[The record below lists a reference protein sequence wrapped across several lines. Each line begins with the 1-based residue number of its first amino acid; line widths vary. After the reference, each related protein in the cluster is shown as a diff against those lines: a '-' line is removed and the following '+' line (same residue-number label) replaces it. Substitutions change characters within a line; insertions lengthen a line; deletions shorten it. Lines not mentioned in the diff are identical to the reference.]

1 MVQILLEHI
10 SNGNE
15 KCFLSKILF
24 IITYYFEISVHGFG
38 STCPHPRVLNN
49 LISVSLAAMFSLFE
63 EKRLILNQVNKLNS
77 TDDSIEE
84 QNWKTK
90 LDCFISIFEE
100 MLVKNIDELS

>member
-1 MVQILLEHI
+1 MVQTSLGHI
-10 SNGNE
+10 SDGNQ
-15 KCFLSKILF
+15 KWFCQKF
-24 IITYYFEISVHGFG
+24 IIIHSFQISVHGFG

-63 EKRLILNQVNKLNS
+63 ERRLILNQVNKFNS
-77 TDDSIEE
+77 NDDSIHE

-100 MLVKNIDELS
+100 MLVKNIDELSSN